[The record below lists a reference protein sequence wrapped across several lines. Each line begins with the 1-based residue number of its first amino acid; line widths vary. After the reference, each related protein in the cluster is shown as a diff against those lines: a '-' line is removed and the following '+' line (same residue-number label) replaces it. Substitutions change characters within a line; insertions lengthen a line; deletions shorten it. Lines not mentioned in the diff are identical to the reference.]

1 MGGQSRRLA
10 VLRAI
15 VEDYVATEEPV
26 GSKAL
31 VERHQ
36 LGVSPATVRN
46 DMAALEDEGYIH
58 QPHTSAGRV
67 PTDKGYRL
75 FVDKLSTLKP
85 MSAAERRAIATLL
98 DGAVDLDDVV
108 QRSVRL
114 LSQLTHQVAIVQYP
128 TLSRSTVRHIE
139 LVPITP
145 TRLMVILILSTGRVE
160 QRLVELG
167 HEAGEDELAALRVR
181 INQAASGVR
190 IADAATALSTL
201 RDDVPHEVA
210 GLTDEVVAV
219 VTEAMSDHRS
229 DERVAVGGAANLA
242 RYGDSFDSAVRPLL
256 EALEEHVVLLRLLG
270 EATTGGGV
278 TVRIGHEGP
287 YSELASTSVVATGYG
302 PSHEA
307 VAALGVVGP
316 TRMDY
321 PGSMAAVRA
330 VARYVSRILDES

>member
-1 MGGQSRRLA
+1 MVEDRKLE

-46 DMAALEDEGYIH
+46 DMAALEEEGFIT

-75 FVDKLSTLKP
+75 FVDRLTTVKP
-85 MSAAERRAIATLL
+85 MSAAEKRAIATFL

-114 LSQLTHQVAIVQYP
+114 LAQLTRQVAVVQYP
-128 TLSRSTVRHIE
+128 TLSRSTVRHVE
-139 LVPITP
+139 VVALAPERLLLV
-145 TRLMVILILSTGRVE
+145 LILSTGRVE
-160 QRLVELG
+160 QRLVELP
-167 HEAGEDELAALRVR
+167 AELAEADLAELRTR
-181 INQAASGVR
+181 LNRAAVGEQIS
-190 IADAATALSTL
+190 DAATALSSLAGEFAVPL
-201 RDDVPHEVA
+201 RPSAEKAVA
-210 GLTDEVVAV
+210 ALVD
-219 VTEAMSDHRS
+219 AMSDHRS
-229 DERVAVGGAANLA
+229 DERVAVGGTANLA
-242 RYGDSFDSAVRPLL
+242 RFGDSFDTAVRPML
-256 EALEEHVVLLRLLG
+256 EALEEHVVLLKLLG
-270 EATTGGGV
+270 EATTGGAL

-287 YSELASTSVVATGYG
+287 YQELFSTSVVATGYG
-302 PSHEA
+302 PSDH
-307 VAALGVVGP
+307 ALATLGIVGP

-321 PGSMAAVRA
+321 PGTMAAVRA
-330 VARYVSRILDES
+330 VARYVSRILDEQ